1 MAGQCSEARLPGTLV
16 DEPTSHLDFL
26 DHYLST
32 NDAPS
37 GGVDEQQAISTY
49 LAQPRQ
55 RLQDV
60 SKEIRDL
67 EDRLADLQRRRAPI
81 VTHIQKYRVISSFI
95 RRLPDDIIR
104 EIFRRC
110 LSTERYP
117 VAHVA
122 EAPLL
127 LTIVCK
133 RWREI
138 VLHMPELWSKAHII
152 VNSFEAIQLSPDD
165 IDDKHREFYTTI
177 KAEED
182 RKYAF
187 LRTYLGR
194 AGSLPL
200 YLSIHDDFS
209 FSTPAPMVTSSAM
222 KWLLS
227 LLPRI
232 KSIRWDAKPD
242 AAKYLGTF
250 PAEAFSELEELKTR
264 WWDSYG
270 VRLGGELPPLF
281 LAPKLRDVEFW
292 GSPTRLP
299 KPLRWNQL
307 TGLSM
312 HSKWGASYN
321 DAPDI
326 PFVVELL
333 SACSKLQTLTITLKG
348 LQSTTSNNTSLVPR
362 GADTHQLSLPLTS
375 LWSLRLYFWG
385 DIDGFLRMLYVPK
398 LSELC
403 LRGYDTCPGSSTSLP
418 AFVDSHSY
426 CLSSI
431 ERLDIIAQG
440 YPHLTLVNCLEQLPC
455 LRHFVILD
463 PPTTYRQ
470 SEYVDEED
478 WIGFCG
484 DLLVRMTPRK
494 PEINLSSNDLDGVT
508 ITSLRGFPCLCPF
521 IQRFDFY
528 ECDNY
533 RLNRH
538 LTLDTVVRFVA
549 GKWDVSQQYP
559 DLVSRL
565 RYITVPTR
573 TLPEK
578 KVLRGL
584 KEWQEKAGLV
594 VKIAHQ
600 FIDVSRRFPT
610 FEDDQD

>member
-1 MAGQCSEARLPGTLV
+1 MASRCSEGALV
-16 DEPTSHLDFL
+16 DEPPSHLAFL
-26 DHYLST
+26 GHYLTT

-37 GGVDEQQAISTY
+37 DDEYQAISTY

-67 EDRLADLQRRRAPI
+67 EDRLADMQRRKGPL
-81 VTHIQKYRVISSFI
+81 VTHIQKYRVISSLI
-95 RRLPDDIIR
+95 RRLPDDILR

-133 RWREI
+133 RWRKI
-138 VLHMPELWSKAHII
+138 ALDMQELWSKAHIL
-152 VNSFEAIQLSPDD
+152 VDSYEVIQPSPDD
-165 IDDKHREFYTTI
+165 DMDDKRRVFYANI
-177 KAEED
+177 KAGED
-182 RKYAF
+182 GRYAF
-187 LRTYLGR
+187 LRAYLGR

-200 YLSIHDDFS
+200 YLLIYDEFS
-209 FSTPAPMVTSSAM
+209 APVPMDRIVISSAL

-232 KSIRWDAKPD
+232 KSIRWLPRPN
-242 AAKYLGTF
+242 AAEYLGTF
-250 PAEAFSELEELKTR
+250 PVEAFSELEELKTHWR
-264 WWDSYG
+264 NYYG
-270 VRLGGELPPLF
+270 VHLGGELPPVC
-281 LAPKLRDVEFW
+281 LALKLRDVELW
-292 GSPTRLP
+292 GSPTRLS
-299 KPLRWNQL
+299 KPLRWSQL
-307 TGLSM
+307 TGLSI
-312 HSKWGASYN
+312 HYKWFEKDNYV
-321 DAPDI
+321 PDI

-333 SACSKLQTLTITLKG
+333 SACSKLQTLMMTLKG
-348 LQSTTSNNTSLVPR
+348 VQSTTSDDASLIPR
-362 GADTHQLSLPLTS
+362 GADARLPLAS
-375 LWSLRLYFWG
+375 LWSLRLYHWG
-385 DIDGFLRMLYVPK
+385 DIDGFLKMLYVPK

-403 LRGYDTCPGSSTSLP
+403 LHGYDTYPGSSTSLP
-418 AFVDSHSY
+418 VFVDSHGY

-440 YPHLTLVNCLEQLPC
+440 YSHLTLVKCLDQLPC
-455 LRHFVILD
+455 LRHLVILD
-463 PPTTYRQ
+463 PPTTHRQ
-470 SEYVDEED
+470 SEYVEEQD
-478 WIGFCG
+478 WIGFCE

-494 PEINLSSNDLDGVT
+494 PEINPPSGNSEDIP
-508 ITSLRGFPCLCPF
+508 ITSPRGFPCLCPSL
-521 IQRFDFY
+521 QRFEFY
-528 ECDNY
+528 ECENY

-578 KVLRGL
+578 KVSRGL
-584 KEWQEKAGLV
+584 KEWREKTGLV

-600 FIDVSRRFPT
+600 FMDVSRRLPR
-610 FEDDQD
+610 FEDQD